1 MTIDNEVGLA
11 FISLSGV
18 ARSLAGKSRALTASG
33 RASSSSSSINDYGKT
48 IVDRI
53 ESLQFYKLFCW
64 PSGQIQNRVSEVR
77 GSKDRY

>member
-1 MTIDNEVGLA
+1 MRERERRETPHHQQFSIP
-11 FISLSGV
+11 FYSKICK
-18 ARSLAGKSRALTASG
+18 KSQ
-33 RASSSSSSINDYGKT
+33 ASSSSSSIYDYGKT

-64 PSGQIQNRVSEVR
+64 PSGLIQTRVSEVR